1 MEVLK
6 ERYSITELSEMLQL
20 SDHTLRFYEKECELN
35 IRKMKGAGVTIPP
48 TLPIP
53 CTGSS

>member
-20 SDHTLRFYEKECELN
+20 SDHTLRFYEKECELEVPKDE
-35 IRKMKGAGVTIPP
+35 RGRRYYT
-48 TLPIP
+48 TEL
-53 CTGSS
+53 